1 MPLLLG
7 LMLLTGSG
15 ITAAAPLNDAS
26 CRLLFLGP
34 SSGYVL
40 VSAGLLSR
48 VIQYVF
54 RPHVFLQWLL
64 FFFVALNQG
73 VISVAYMAQSGW
85 CRLTVQHQLIML
97 LYPSMLVSAV
107 LVLVFKTVRRRHSKA
122 KPREIIHVGL
132 AATFSGAIGAC
143 WIGAAT
149 VLTNQ
154 MLSACLGYGC
164 LATVVIQSLI
174 LFLPRKDIFH
184 DGIYASFGNKDRH
197 SKELTPEEPRK
208 RSLFCWFLV
217 SS

>member
-26 CRLLFLGP
+26 CRLLFMGP

-54 RPHVFLQWLL
+54 QPHVFIQWLL
-64 FFFVALNQG
+64 LFFVALNQG
-73 VISVAYMAQSGW
+73 VISVAYMVHSGW
-85 CRLTVQHQLIML
+85 CQLTVQHQLLML
-97 LYPSMLVSAV
+97 LYPGMLVGAV
-107 LVLVFKTVRRRHSKA
+107 LVLVFKTVRKKWSKM

-149 VLTNQ
+149 VLTNE
-154 MLSACLGYGC
+154 MMAACLGYGC
-164 LATVVIQSLI
+164 LSTVIVLSLI
-174 LFLPRKDIFH
+174 LFLPRKDVFH
-184 DGIYASFGNKDRH
+184 DGIYANRRRKRRRD
-197 SKELTPEEPRK
+197 ELVHEDPRK
-208 RSLFCWFLV
+208 MINS
-217 SS
+217 